1 MRLSLLNLP
10 DGVKSYLSRHLDNFK
25 ERHAYEISKLCHLQK
40 LKDYFEGNAMKSLVS
55 TIEREIKDLVAQA
68 TNPEERHV

>member
-1 MRLSLLNLP
+1 MVATVLIWLHQNSINTRWN
-10 DGVKSYLSRHLDNFK
+10 HLGF
-25 ERHAYEISKLCHLQK
+25 LQGFHLQK